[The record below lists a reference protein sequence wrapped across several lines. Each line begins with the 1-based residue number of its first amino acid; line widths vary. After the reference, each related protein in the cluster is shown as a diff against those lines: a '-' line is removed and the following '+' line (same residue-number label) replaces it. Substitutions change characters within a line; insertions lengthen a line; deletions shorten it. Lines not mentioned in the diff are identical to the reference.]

1 MADPASERNASKK
14 VLILTYYWPPA
25 GGPGVQ
31 RVLKFVKYL
40 PDWGWEPLILTV
52 KNGEYPAL
60 DPSLLKEIPE
70 GVKVYATQSLEFFSL
85 FKRLTGRNSQAPI
98 ETYILNRKQAGWKD
112 RLFAWIRQNLFLP
125 DARLGWAPFAF
136 RKGMEIIRKEKPAL
150 IFSSSPPHSL
160 QLAARRLARQSGLPW
175 VADFRDPWTEA
186 FWDKSMERTSWAAAR
201 NKRMEQ
207 RVVTEANALIAVSN
221 GVKELL
227 AAPPREHTYV
237 IPNGYDAQDF
247 TAKKEPSSRFRIV
260 YAGHI
265 AASQNPTRFFQAIA
279 ALRTSFGDL
288 LDIRFYGKADRETH
302 EAIAREGVGDLV
314 HLLPYLPHDQI
325 LTEIV
330 NADLLLLLIP
340 AEYGK
345 GILTG
350 KVFEYLATRNFILGI
365 GDETGDAAGLL
376 KTCRGGVMIDYD
388 KDPAPVLEA
397 QIRRW
402 QEGIPHEV
410 NANEIL
416 RYDRK
421 TQAAQLTAIFDDL
434 CN

>member
-1 MADPASERNASKK
+1 MDDPVLKRNAPKK

-40 PDWGWEPLILTV
+40 PEYGWDPIILTV

-85 FKRLTGRNSQAPI
+85 FKRLTGRNAQIPI
-98 ETYILNRKQAGWKD
+98 ETYILNRKKTGWKD

-136 RKGMEIIRKEKPAL
+136 RKGMAIIRKEQPAL

-160 QLAARRLARQSGLPW
+160 QLAARRLAMKSGLPW

-186 FWDKSMERTSWAAAR
+186 FWDKSLGRTPWAAVR
-201 NKRMEQ
+201 NNRMEQ
-207 RVVTEANALIAVSN
+207 RVVGQADALITVSN
-221 GVKELL
+221 GVRELL
-227 AAPPREHTYV
+227 VKSPRANTYV
-237 IPNGYDAQDF
+237 IPNGYDARDF
-247 TAKKEPSSRFRIV
+247 SAKKEPSPRFRIV
-260 YAGHI
+260 YAGHV
-265 AASQNPTRFFQAIA
+265 AASQNPVKFFHAIA
-279 ALRTSFGDL
+279 ALRPSFGKT
-288 LDIRFYGKADRETH
+288 LDIRFYGKADEEVR

-325 LTEIV
+325 LREIV

-340 AEYGK
+340 GENGK

-350 KVFEYLATRNFILGI
+350 KVFEYLAAGNFILGI
-365 GDETGDAAGLL
+365 GDETGEAAALL
-376 KTCRGGVMIDYD
+376 DECRGGVMIGYD
-388 KDPAPVLEA
+388 KDPFPVLEE

-402 QEGIPHEV
+402 QGGIPHETKTE
-410 NANEIL
+410 EIL

-421 TQAAQLTAIFDDL
+421 ALTARLSAVFDAL

>member
-1 MADPASERNASKK
+1 MADPALERNASKK

-40 PDWGWEPLILTV
+40 PEWGWEPHILTV

-85 FKRLTGRNSQAPI
+85 FKRLTGRNSQTPI
-98 ETYILNRKQAGWKD
+98 ETYILNRKKAGWKD

-136 RKGMEIIRKEKPAL
+136 RKGMEIIRKEQPAL

-160 QLAARRLARQSGLPW
+160 QLTARRLASKSGLPW

-207 RVVTEANALIAVSN
+207 RVVTEADALITVSN
-221 GVKELL
+221 GVQELL
-227 AAPPREHTYV
+227 VKSPREHTYI

-247 TAKKEPSSRFRIV
+247 SAKKEPSSRFRIV

-265 AASQNPTRFFQAIA
+265 AASQNPVRFFQAIA

-314 HLLPYLPHDQI
+314 HLLPYLPHDEI

-340 AEYGK
+340 AENGK

-350 KVFEYLATRNFILGI
+350 KVFEYLATRNFVLGI

-388 KDPAPVLEA
+388 KDPAPVLES

-402 QEGIPHEV
+402 QESIPHEV

-421 TQAAQLTAIFDDL
+421 TQAAQLAAIFDDL